1 MAGKLDGKVAV
12 VTGAGRG
19 IGRAIAERFA
29 AEGASVVLFDID
41 QETVEVGSQRRSSTP
56 ATEPSPSSAT
66 PVSPPTSTPS
76 SSARAASSD
85 LSTSWST
92 TLVSSPTSATSS
104 RVTRS
109 GGTAS
114 CG

>member
-1 MAGKLDGKVAV
+1 MAGKLEGKVAV

-29 AEGASVVLFDID
+29 AEGAGVVLFDID
-41 QETVEVGSQRRSSTP
+41 QETVEAAARAIVEAGHRAIAIVGDAGLAADVDTVFERTTGEFRTCQHPRQQRR
-56 ATEPSPSSAT
+56 
-66 PVSPPTSTPS
+66 
-76 SSARAASSD
+76 
-85 LSTSWST
+85 
-92 TLVSSPTSATSS
+92 SSPTSATSS

-109 GGTAS
+109 GGFAS

>member
-29 AEGASVVLFDID
+29 VEGASVVLVDID
-41 QETVEVGSQRRSSTP
+41 QETVEAAAAAVVDAGHRAIAVVGDAGLAADVDAP
-56 ATEPSPSSAT
+56 
-66 PVSPPTSTPS
+66 
-76 SSARAASSD
+76 SSARATSSGR
-85 LSTSWST
+85 STSWST
-92 TLVSSPTSATSS
+92 TPVSSPTSVTSS